1 MADAAVG
8 VFLGL
13 AKDLVAYN
21 YNLISG
27 VKDDFQVIYEGING
41 FKAFLHDATGWRD
54 SASMA
59 NLAARMRDVTYEA
72 EDAIETYVILKY
84 GKGTLER
91 LWEFKKLHNVAEDF
105 KSIKDKI
112 KRIKDDQVHVIQTLQ
127 RLDSTRRLASGSTG
141 VLGMAQG
148 DQVVGLDE
156 ETVDLIDQLTRD
168 SDERKVVA
176 IAGMP
181 GLGKTTLANK
191 VFTDPHIELKFMY
204 RVWVRVSQQYSRR
217 EVLRTIWHKVGD
229 GSLIDPNNIT
239 EDELSEKVRE
249 HLAEKHCLIALDD
262 IWTDKAWNEL
272 QNAFPRENSNLRIL
286 VTTRENSLAFL
297 AQEGKPFPLKLLDE
311 TKSFELLEKRVFR
324 KQKCPDHLRVLGQ
337 EIAEKCGGLPLAI
350 VIIAGILLQSR
361 TEKRWWEDISKRVTE
376 NIAQEDKCR
385 EIVRLSYDNLPYHL
399 RACFLYF
406 GIFPQSFQ
414 VPVSKLN
421 SLWIAE
427 GLVIPEEGIELEEQ
441 ASKYLQEL
449 VDRNLVMVEKTDCTN
464 KIKLCRV
471 HDVLHDLCIKESRQ
485 ENLFN
490 QIRDLD
496 HFNRCSRDW
505 DTYRRLSI
513 HNGVLEYLALKA
525 SGARVRSFLSL
536 GPEAVLPVLVI
547 RNFPGAFQLLR
558 VLDVTSI
565 LLQRFPKLLPKLVHL
580 RYVAMYI
587 DFDVLSSDVSKLSKM
602 QVLIVKV
609 NKGNDLEIGANIW
622 DMYQLRHLQTNVP
635 LRFSFPLTK
644 LRQGTTSP
652 IRTLTV
658 VSPETCTAELL
669 ATIPRV
675 KKLGIHG
682 DLRKLPGIQGGVA
695 AFDGFSTLSY
705 LEILKIKNE
714 STELSPSPLTQTC
727 YPRSIRQLTLT
738 KTHLDWQKHMNTL
751 ETLPNLV
758 VLKLK
763 DSAFIGK
770 YWKPKKEGFLCL
782 EVFHVEG
789 TDLEVWD
796 ADTDDFPALRTIT
809 LRYCDALKGLPT
821 NLGTL
826 PNLQKLDLH
835 CNNPTVAAS
844 GKEIQ
849 RIKLEQKQE
858 VLFKLYVFP

>member
-13 AKDLVAYN
+13 AKDLITYN

-27 VKDDFQVIYEGING
+27 VKDDFDVIHEDIKG
-41 FKAFLHDATGWRD
+41 FKAFLHDTTGWRD
-54 SASMA
+54 FASMTD
-59 NLAARMRDVTYEA
+59 LTARMRDVTYEA

-105 KSIKDKI
+105 KCIKDRL
-112 KRIKDDQVHVIQTLQ
+112 KRIKEDKIHVVQTLQ
-127 RLDSTRRLASGSTG
+127 RLDDSRRLATGSTG
-141 VLGMAQG
+141 VLGLAQG
-148 DQVVGLDE
+148 DEVVGLDN
-156 ETVDLIDQLTRD
+156 ETRELIDQLTVD

-204 RVWVRVSQQYSRR
+204 RVWVRVSQQYNRR

-229 GSLIDPNNIT
+229 GSLSDPNNIS
-239 EDELSEKVRE
+239 EDELSDKVRG

-272 QNAFPRENSNLRIL
+272 QNAFPRENSKLRIL
-286 VTTRENSLAFL
+286 VTTRENSLAFR
-297 AQEGKPFPLKLLDE
+297 AQEGKPFPLKLLD
-311 TKSFELLEKRVFR
+311 TDKSFQLLEKRVFR
-324 KQKCPDHLRVLGQ
+324 KQKCPDHLRVLGE
-337 EIAEKCGGLPLAI
+337 EISKKCGGLPLAI

-361 TEKRWWEDISKRVTE
+361 TEKKWWEDISKRVTE
-376 NIAQEDKCR
+376 NVAQEDKCR

-414 VPVSKLN
+414 VPVSKLY

-427 GLVIPEEGIELEEQ
+427 GLVIPEEGIELDEQ
-441 ASKYLQEL
+441 ATKYLQEL
-449 VDRNLVMVEKTDCTN
+449 VDRNLVLVEKTDCTN

-471 HDVLHDLCIKESRQ
+471 HDVLHDLCIKEARQ
-485 ENLFN
+485 ENMIN
-490 QIRDLD
+490 QIRDID
-496 HFNRCSRDW
+496 HFIRSSRDW
-505 DTYRRLSI
+505 DTHRRLSI
-513 HNGVLEYLALKA
+513 HNSVLEYLALKA

-536 GPEAVLPVLVI
+536 GPEAVLPVSEI
-547 RNFPGAFQLLR
+547 KHFPGAFQLLR

-587 DFDVLSSDVSKLSKM
+587 DFDVLSPDVSKLSKM

-609 NKGNDLEIGANIW
+609 KKGDCLQIGANIW
-622 DMYQLRHLQTNVP
+622 EMYQLRHLETNVP
-635 LRFSFPLTK
+635 ACFSFPLTK
-644 LRQGTTSP
+644 LRQGVTSP
-652 IRTLTV
+652 IRTLGL
-658 VSPETCTAELL
+658 VSPETCIAEFL

-675 KKLGIHG
+675 KKLGVHG
-682 DLRKLPGIQGGVA
+682 DLQNLPGVHGGEVA
-695 AFDGFSTLSY
+695 FEGFSRLSY

-714 STELSPSPLTQTC
+714 PRGRSPISFQSC
-727 YPRSIRQLTLT
+727 FPRSIRQLTLA
-738 KTHLDWQKHMNTL
+738 KTHLDWRKHMTTL
-751 ETLPNLV
+751 ENLPNLV

-763 DSAFIGK
+763 DNAFVGK
-770 YWKPKKEGFLCL
+770 YWKPKNGGFLNL
-782 EVFHVEG
+782 EVFHVKG
-789 TDLEVWD
+789 TDLEIWD
-796 ADTDDFPALRTIT
+796 ACSDHFPALTTIA
-809 LRYCDALKGLPT
+809 LKYCDALKGIPSDFA
-821 NLGTL
+821 NL
-826 PNLQKLDLH
+826 PNLQKMVLH
-835 CNNPTVAAS
+835 CNTYRGVAAS
-844 GKEIQ
+844 AREIQ
-849 RIKLEQKQE
+849 RIKLEEKPD
-858 VLFKLYVFP
+858 VLFKLSVFP